1 MNKVKLLLGCLGGVF
16 ASLAQ
21 GEILFVDE
29 NGRLLASPYLYAH
42 PLLPSVV
49 FIDSE
54 AYNRGSAVQEGGVR
68 RAPDAVGY
76 QYGPYVPTPGV
87 ATTNQPDRAS
97 NRDMNTYSVARAHA
111 FSQRRWDRPGEAT
124 QGGARA
130 YYSPYYPAGWMLYPP
145 VPAVSGVNVPSHPSN
160 RDNNTYNLNR
170 AHSFSM
176 DLYKR

>member
-1 MNKVKLLLGCLGGVF
+1 MNKAKLLLGFLAGFC

-29 NGRLLASPYLYAH
+29 SGHVLPSPYLYAH

-49 FIDSE
+49 FVDRE
-54 AYNRGSAVQEGGVR
+54 AYRQAAPVQEGGVQHG
-68 RAPDAVGY
+68 PDALRHG
-76 QYGPYVPTPGV
+76 YGPFVPTPGV
-87 ATTNQPDRAS
+87 STMNQPDRAS
-97 NRDMNTYSVARAHA
+97 NRDMNTYSLSRAHM
-111 FSQRRWDRPGEAT
+111 FSQRLWDKPKDASAT
-124 QGGARA
+124 H
-130 YYSPYYPAGWMLYPP
+130 YYPYYPAGWMLYPP
-145 VPAVSGVNVPSHPSN
+145 VPATSGVNVPSHPSN